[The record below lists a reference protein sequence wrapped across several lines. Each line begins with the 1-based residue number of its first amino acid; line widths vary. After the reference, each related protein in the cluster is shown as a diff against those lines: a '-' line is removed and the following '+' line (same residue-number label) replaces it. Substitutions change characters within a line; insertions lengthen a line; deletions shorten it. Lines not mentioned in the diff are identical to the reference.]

1 MADEYDPTK
10 KSGKLLPQS
19 KTTLKQR
26 MAKVDKYFSLDPKVR
41 SKLRKA
47 KYDSLSDTQKKTL
60 SGVKTAAQVASY
72 FLPGGALRLAVPIVR
87 GIQAA
92 KTGFKVGNKTYKTL
106 KEAKAAKDKLKK
118 VIPSKL
124 KTKDPKTGKERAVP
138 DTDKTKRATQS
149 LKTKEAKNLTAQKD
163 ALKARQDKTTK
174 ILKGSSNVALAA
186 ATAATA
192 DKFRNKKTVI
202 KKKPK
207 AKLDSVLSRKR
218 NIDTRRSPG
227 ALGGRV
233 KTKETK
239 PRTRQQVLKTIGKSR
254 PISKAEPP
262 QLKKPMSKAEPPQL
276 VGPAKEV
283 KTKKTTD
290 IKGPAKTVYDA
301 QDRGLDTF
309 TNKKGKVLA
318 AITKEQLAKSGKG
331 LTALLNA
338 QKKSGKSLTKY
349 LESEGIRKRKPTTK
363 KMGGGK
369 VYRRG
374 GGKALRGFGK
384 ATYSNKPY

>member
-1 MADEYDPTK
+1 MADEKKYDPTK

-26 MAKVDKYFSLDPKVR
+26 MDKIDEYFKLDPKVR
-41 SKLRKA
+41 NKIRKD
-47 KYDSLSDTQKKTL
+47 KYDALSDTQKKTL
-60 SGVKTAAQVASY
+60 SGIKTAAEIASY
-72 FLPGGALRLAVPIVR
+72 FIPGGALRLAVPIVR

-106 KEAKAAKDKLKK
+106 NQAKAAKNKLQK

-174 ILKGSSNVALAA
+174 ILKGSSNIALGIGAA
-186 ATAATA
+186 ATAE
-192 DKFRNKKTVI
+192 KFRNKKTVI

-233 KTKETK
+233 KIDKKTPTNLKFNK
-239 PRTRQQVLKTIGKSR
+239 PDDFVKDI
-254 PISKAEPP
+254 I
-262 QLKKPMSKAEPPQL
+262 
-276 VGPAKEV
+276 
-283 KTKKTTD
+283 KTKKSSV
-290 IKGPAKTVYDA
+290 KEGPARTVKDA
-301 QDRGLDTF
+301 KKRGLPTF
-309 TNKKGKVLA
+309 TNKAGKVLA
-318 AITKEQLAKSGKG
+318 AYTPADLKKEGFKNTKSGLRDFLNKKKG
-331 LTALLNA
+331 LT
-338 QKKSGKSLTKY
+338 
-349 LESEGIRKRKPTTK
+349 RKKPTTK